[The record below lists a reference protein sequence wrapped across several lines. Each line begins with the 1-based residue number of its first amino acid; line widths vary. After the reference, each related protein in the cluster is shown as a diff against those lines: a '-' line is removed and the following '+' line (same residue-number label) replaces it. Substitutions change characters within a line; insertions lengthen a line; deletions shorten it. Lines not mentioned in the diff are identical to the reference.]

1 MSQDPVELQDAPKF
15 REEPGGSGKGPGALL
30 RWFLIVF
37 FIFLVLAIYAVT
49 QRLSEHKALAQQTE
63 QMAVPYVSVI
73 RATPIDSDS
82 DMVLP
87 GTLKPNVESPLYA
100 RTNGYLKKWYK
111 DIGSHV
117 EKGDILAEI
126 DTPEIDQQLAQAR
139 ADLVTAQANLSL
151 STITATRYQDL
162 IKSDSVSRQ
171 DLDNANGDLAA
182 RRAMVQSA
190 EANVRRLEEL
200 ESFKR
205 VYAPF
210 TGIITQRNVDPGML
224 INAGNGGSANK
235 EMFDL
240 AQIDPM
246 RVYVAVPQA
255 YSPSIHMGLK
265 ACLSLSELTQ
275 RSFCGTVVRTA
286 NSIDPNTRTLLTE
299 VDVPNGSGTL
309 LPGSYA
315 EVHFDVKV
323 SGQRVSLPINALL
336 FRPDGTMAAVVGPD
350 SKIDLKKIT
359 VGRDFGN
366 SLEVLQ
372 GIDATDR
379 IVINPPD
386 ALEQGEPVN
395 LAPQAAPASAAP
407 ARQLPPNP
415 KRSNPLFTLREFI
428 ISPFVRP

>member
-1 MSQDPVELQDAPKF
+1 MSQDPVAPQDSTKF
-15 REEPGGSGKGPGALL
+15 NQDPAGTRKGAGALL
-30 RWFLIVF
+30 RWFLILF
-37 FIFLVLAIYAVT
+37 FIFLVLGIYAVS
-49 QRLSEHKALAQQTE
+49 QRSAEHKALAQQTE
-63 QMAVPYVSVI
+63 QTAIPYVSVI
-73 RATPIDSDS
+73 HATPINADS

-87 GTLKPNVESPLYA
+87 GNLKPYVESPLYA

-117 EKGDILAEI
+117 AKGELLAEI
-126 DTPEIDQQLAQAR
+126 DTPEIDQELAQAR

-151 STITATRYQDL
+151 STLTDARYQDL

-182 RRAMVQSA
+182 RKAMAQSA
-190 EANVRRLEEL
+190 EANVKRLEEM

-210 TGIITQRNVDPGML
+210 TGIITQRNVDPGTL
-224 INAGNGGSANK
+224 INAGNGGAATK

-240 AQIDPM
+240 AEIDPM

-255 YSPSIHMGLK
+255 YSPSIHVGLK
-265 ACLSLSELTQ
+265 ACLSLTELTQ

-286 NSIDPNTRTLLTE
+286 NAIDPNTRTLLTE

-309 LPGSYA
+309 LPGAYA

-323 SGQRVSLPINALL
+323 TGQRLSLPINALL

-350 SKIDLKKIT
+350 NRIDLKKIT

-366 SLEVLQ
+366 SLEILQ
-372 GIDATDR
+372 GIDPTDR
-379 IVINPPD
+379 VVINPPD
-386 ALEQGEPVN
+386 ALEQGELVN
-395 LAPQAAPASAAP
+395 LAPQAATGNAAP
-407 ARQLPPNP
+407 AAKSLKP
-415 KRSNPLFTLREFI
+415 
-428 ISPFVRP
+428 

>member
-323 SGQRVSLPINALL
+323 TGQRISLPINALL

-407 ARQLPPNP
+407 
-415 KRSNPLFTLREFI
+415 
-428 ISPFVRP
+428 RPSTPSKP

>member
-1 MSQDPVELQDAPKF
+1 MPQDPVELQEKPQF
-15 REEPGGSGKGPGALL
+15 RKDPDGTGKGPGALL
-30 RWFLIVF
+30 RWFFILL
-37 FIFLVLAIYAVT
+37 FIFVVLGIYAVS
-49 QRLSEHKALAQQTE
+49 QRMSEHKALAQQTE

-73 RATPIDSDS
+73 HATPIDTNSE
-82 DMVLP
+82 MVLP
-87 GTLKPNVESPLYA
+87 GTLKPYVESPLYA

-117 EKGDILAEI
+117 AKGDLLAEI

-151 STITATRYQDL
+151 SSITATRYQDL

-182 RRAMVQSA
+182 RRAMAQSA
-190 EANVRRLEEL
+190 DANVKRLEEL

-210 TGIITQRNVDPGML
+210 TGIITQRNVDPGTL
-224 INAGNGGSANK
+224 INAGNGGNATK

-240 AQIDPM
+240 AQIDPI

-255 YSPSIHMGLK
+255 YSPSIRLGLK
-265 ACLSLSELTQ
+265 ACLSLAELAQ
-275 RSFCGTVVRTA
+275 RNFCGQVVRTA

-299 VDVPNGSGTL
+299 VDVPNASGTL

-315 EVHFDVKV
+315 EVHFDVKFT
-323 SGQRVSLPINALL
+323 GQRLSLPINALL
-336 FRPDGTMAAVVGPD
+336 FRPDGTMAAVVGSD
-350 SKIDLKKIT
+350 SRINLRKLTI
-359 VGRDFGN
+359 GRDFGN
-366 SLEVLQ
+366 SLEVLD
-372 GIDATDR
+372 GIDPRDR
-379 IVINPPD
+379 IVVNPPD

-395 LAPQAAPASAAP
+395 LAPQDAPGSTEPRTA
-407 ARQLPPNP
+407 LPSKP
-415 KRSNPLFTLREFI
+415 
-428 ISPFVRP
+428 

>member
-1 MSQDPVELQDAPKF
+1 MSQNPVELQDEPKF
-15 REEPGGSGKGPGALL
+15 AHEPGGSGRGPGALL
-30 RWFLIVF
+30 RWFLILFVM
-37 FIFLVLAIYAVT
+37 FLVLGIYAVS
-49 QRLSEHKALAQQTE
+49 QRMSERKALAQQTE
-63 QMAVPYVSVI
+63 QMAIPYVSVI
-73 RATPIDSDS
+73 RATPINTDSE
-82 DMVLP
+82 MVLP
-87 GTLKPNVESPLYA
+87 GTLKPYVESPLYA

-117 EKGDILAEI
+117 EKGEILADI

-139 ADLVTAQANLSL
+139 ADLVTTQANLSL

-182 RRAMVQSA
+182 RRAMAQSA
-190 EANVRRLEEL
+190 DANVKRLEEM
-200 ESFKR
+200 ESFKH

-210 TGIITQRNVDPGML
+210 TGIITQRNVDPGTL
-224 INAGNGGSANK
+224 INAGNGGTATK

-255 YSPSIHMGLK
+255 YSPSIHLGLK
-265 ACLSLSELTQ
+265 ACLTLTELAQ
-275 RSFCGTVVRTA
+275 RNFCGQVVRTA

-299 VDVPNGSGTL
+299 VDVPNASGTL

-323 SGQRVSLPINALL
+323 TGQRLSLPINALL

-350 SKIDLKKIT
+350 NRINLKKLEI
-359 VGRDFGN
+359 GRDFGN
-366 SLEVLQ
+366 ALEVLQ
-372 GIDATDR
+372 GIDSTDR
-379 IVINPPD
+379 IVVNPPD

-395 LAPQAAPASAAP
+395 LAPQDAPGTAP
-407 ARQLPPNP
+407 PQAGLPSKP
-415 KRSNPLFTLREFI
+415 
-428 ISPFVRP
+428 

>member
-1 MSQDPVELQDAPKF
+1 MSQTPGELRDASKST
-15 REEPGGSGKGPGALL
+15 EAPGGAGRGPGALL
-30 RWFLIVF
+30 RWFLIIF
-37 FIFLVLAIYAVT
+37 FIFLVLGLYAVS
-49 QRLSEHKALAQQTE
+49 QRVSEHKALAQQTE
-63 QMAVPYVSVI
+63 QMAVPFVSVI
-73 RATPIDSDS
+73 RATPIDTDS
-82 DMVLP
+82 EMVLP
-87 GTLKPNVESPLYA
+87 GTLKPEVESPLYA

-139 ADLVTAQANLSL
+139 ADLVTAQANLNL
-151 STITATRYQDL
+151 STLTAARYQDL

-190 EANVRRLEEL
+190 DANVKRLEEM

-210 TGIITQRNVDPGML
+210 KGIITQRNVDPGTL
-224 INAGNGGSANK
+224 INAGNGGTATK

-246 RVYVAVPQA
+246 RVYVAVPQS
-255 YSPSIHMGLK
+255 YSPSIHLGLK
-265 ACLSLSELTQ
+265 ACLSLTELVQ
-275 RSFCGTVVRTA
+275 RSFCGQVVRTA
-286 NSIDPNTRTLLTE
+286 NSIDPSTRTLLTE

-309 LPGSYA
+309 LPGAYG

-323 SGQRVSLPINALL
+323 TGQRVSLPINALL

-350 SKIDLKKIT
+350 SRINLKKIT
-359 VGRDFGN
+359 IGRDFGN
-366 SLEVLQ
+366 VLEVLQ
-372 GIDATDR
+372 GIETTER

-386 ALEQGEPVN
+386 ALEQGELVN
-395 LAPQAAPASAAP
+395 LVAQDAPATA
-407 ARQLPPNP
+407 NP
-415 KRSNPLFTLREFI
+415 HTAIPSKP
-428 ISPFVRP
+428 